1 MNHLTVRSLSVHK
14 PMKILYV
21 GFKGA
26 HNTSCQLV
34 SLFPGEHLYLTNSF
48 SGLARDIDA
57 LENEY
62 DAVIMFGID
71 KSLST
76 SLRVERCARIDG
88 ETLETKLYAD
98 QLARGFHENG
108 IHCDISDTPTH
119 YLCNDAYF
127 KMLRKTNG
135 KAIFVH
141 IPGSKYMTQELM
153 TGILKTLGE

>member
-1 MNHLTVRSLSVHK
+1 MSHLTVRSLSVHK

-26 HNTSCQLV
+26 KNTSYQLV
-34 SLFPGEHLYLTNSF
+34 SSFPGEHLFLTNSF

-57 LENEY
+57 MAKDY

-76 SLRVERCARIDG
+76 SLRVERCAEIHG
-88 ETLETKLYAD
+88 ELLTTKLYAD
-98 QLARGFHENG
+98 QLARGFRENG
-108 IHCDISDTPTH
+108 IPCVISDTPTH

-127 KMLRKTNG
+127 RMLQKTNG
-135 KAIFVH
+135 KAVFVH
-141 IPGSKYMTQELM
+141 IPGSRCLTQELM
-153 TGILKTLGE
+153 AGILKTFGE

>member
-1 MNHLTVRSLSVHK
+1 MNPSTGQSLSVHK

-26 HNTSCQLV
+26 HNTSYQLV
-34 SLFPGEHLYLTNSF
+34 SSFPGEHLYLTNSF

-57 LENEY
+57 LEDNY

-76 SLRVERCARIDG
+76 SLRVERCAQIDG
-88 ETLETKLYAD
+88 EILETKLYAD
-98 QLARGFHENG
+98 QLARGFRENG
-108 IHCDISDTPTH
+108 ISCDISDTPTH
-119 YLCNDAYF
+119 YLCNAAYF
-127 KMLRKTNG
+127 RMLRKTNG

-153 TGILKTLGE
+153 AGILKTLGE

>member
-1 MNHLTVRSLSVHK
+1 
-14 PMKILYV
+14 MKILYV

-34 SLFPGEHLYLTNSF
+34 SSFPGKHLYLTNSF

-57 LENEY
+57 LEEDY

-71 KSLST
+71 KSLSA

-98 QLARGFHENG
+98 QLACGFHENG
-108 IHCDISDTPTH
+108 IHCDISDMPTQ
-119 YLCNDAYF
+119 YLCNAAYF
-127 KMLRKTNG
+127 RMLQKTNG
-135 KAIFVH
+135 RAIFIH
-141 IPGSKYMTQELM
+141 IPGSRCMTQELM

>member
-1 MNHLTVRSLSVHK
+1 
-14 PMKILYV
+14 MKILYV

-26 HNTSCQLV
+26 HNTSYQLV
-34 SLFPGEHLYLTNSF
+34 SSFSGEQLYLTNSF

-57 LENEY
+57 LEYDY

-76 SLRVERCARIDG
+76 SLRVERCAQLHG
-88 ETLETKLYAD
+88 ETLNTKLYAD
-98 QLARGFHENG
+98 QLARGFRENG
-108 IHCDISDTPTH
+108 IPCDISDTPTQ

-141 IPGSKYMTQELM
+141 IPGSRYMTQELM

>member
-1 MNHLTVRSLSVHK
+1 
-14 PMKILYV
+14 MKILYV
-21 GFKGA
+21 GFKGT
-26 HNTSCQLV
+26 HNTSYQLV
-34 SLFPGEHLYLTNSF
+34 SSFPGEHLYLTNSF
-48 SGLARDIDA
+48 SGLARDVDA
-57 LENEY
+57 LEKDY

-76 SLRVERCARIDG
+76 SLRIERCARIDG
-88 ETLETKLYAD
+88 ELLETTLYAN
-98 QLARGFHENG
+98 QLARGFREIG
-108 IHCDISDTPTH
+108 IHCDISDTPTR

-127 KMLRKTNG
+127 RMLQKTDG

>member
-1 MNHLTVRSLSVHK
+1 M
-14 PMKILYV
+14 
-21 GFKGA
+21 
-26 HNTSCQLV
+26 
-34 SLFPGEHLYLTNSF
+34 YLTNSF

-57 LENEY
+57 LEYDY

-76 SLRVERCARIDG
+76 SLRVERCA
-88 ETLETKLYAD
+88 ELHVELLTTKLYAD
-98 QLARGFHENG
+98 QLARGFRENE
-108 IHCDISDTPTH
+108 IACDISDTPTH

-127 KMLRKTNG
+127 RMLQKTNG

-141 IPGSKYMTQELM
+141 IPGSRNMTKELM